1 MNLVLISHGFQP
13 EYESGFA
20 NGLAINGVAPTL
32 VAADRTLF
40 ARLHSSV
47 RAINL
52 RGSQDRSR
60 PSWKKA
66 LNLGLY
72 ALRLAALLAWRRP
85 VVHLTGLLLAG
96 RSNSWPI
103 ECQIYRLLSKQ
114 LVLTVHN
121 VVPHGQD
128 TPEMR
133 RTMAKVYSIP
143 DCLVVHTAKAKQRL
157 IDEFAVNA
165 ERIVVME
172 HGIEKVVDVPE
183 NITRSVRDAL
193 AVPAQGKLVLFFGAV
208 LPYKGVDLLIAAA
221 RHLRDG
227 TRVHIAGR
235 CGDRQYQQELE
246 ALLDQHPDQTTITW
260 ENTYLSEER
269 ASVLLA
275 AAEVL
280 VMPYRHI
287 DQSGVLFSAL
297 SHGVPVVAFDV
308 GSLREYLVS
317 GVGQV
322 VPPGDILALANAI
335 DAAPHSESVRN
346 GIKTVAQKFVWQE
359 TVKPVL
365 QCYAK

>member
-13 EYESGFA
+13 EYEFGFA
-20 NGLAINGVAPTL
+20 NGLAINGAEPTL

-40 ARLHSSV
+40 ERLHANVHS
-47 RAINL
+47 INL

-72 ALRLAALLAWRRP
+72 VLRLAALLAWRRP

-96 RSNSWPI
+96 RSNTWPI
-103 ECQIYRLLSKQ
+103 ECHIYRLLSKK

-121 VVPHGQD
+121 VLPHGQD

-143 DCLVVHTAKAKQRL
+143 DYLVVHTAKAKQRL
-157 IDEFAVNA
+157 IDEFAVSVQ
-165 ERIVVME
+165 RIVVME
-172 HGIEKVVDVPE
+172 HGIDKVVNVPE
-183 NITRSVRDAL
+183 SITQTVREKL
-193 AVPAQGKLVLFFGAV
+193 GIPPQGKLALFFGAV
-208 LPYKGVDLLIAAA
+208 LPYKGVDLLVTAA
-221 RHLRDG
+221 RHLKDG

-235 CGDRQYQQELE
+235 CSDQRYQQEIE
-246 ALLDQHPDQTTITW
+246 TLLTQHHDAAAITW
-260 ENTYLSEER
+260 ENTYLTEER
-269 ASVLLA
+269 VSTLLA
-275 AAEVL
+275 AADVL

-308 GSLREYLVS
+308 GSLREYLIN

-322 VPPGDILALANAI
+322 VPPGDLVALASAI
-335 DAAPHSESVRN
+335 DEAPRADTVRQE
-346 GIKTVAQKFVWQE
+346 IKAVAQKYVWQE

-365 QCYAK
+365 NCYAN

>member
-13 EYESGFA
+13 DYEFGFA
-20 NGLAINGVAPTL
+20 NGLAMNGATPTL

-40 ARLHSSV
+40 ARLHSDV

-60 PSWKKA
+60 PRWKKA
-66 LNLGLY
+66 LNLGVY
-72 ALRLAALLAWRRP
+72 VLRLVALLVWRRP

-96 RSNSWPI
+96 SSSSWPL
-103 ECQIYRLLSKQ
+103 ECQIYRLLSRR

-121 VVPHGQD
+121 VLPHGKDSPQ
-128 TPEMR
+128 MR

-143 DCLVVHTAKAKQRL
+143 DYLVVHTLKAKQRL
-157 IDEFAVNA
+157 IDEFAVNT

-172 HGIEKVVDVPE
+172 HGIEKVVDVDE
-183 NITRSVRDAL
+183 DITRSVRNSL
-193 AVPAQGKLVLFFGAV
+193 GVTSQGKLALFFGAV
-208 LPYKGVDLLIAAA
+208 LPYKGVDLLVAATP
-221 RHLRDG
+221 HLRDG
-227 TRVHIAGR
+227 TRVHIAGH
-235 CGDRQYQQELE
+235 CGDRQYQQDLE
-246 ALLDQHPDQTTITW
+246 ALLKQHPSQTTITW
-260 ENTYLSEER
+260 ENSYLTEDR
-269 ASVLLA
+269 VSVLLA
-275 AAEVL
+275 AADVL

-308 GSLREYLVS
+308 GSLREYLVD

-335 DAAPHSESVRN
+335 DTFPHTESVRN
-346 GIKTVAQKFVWQE
+346 GIKVVAKKFVWHE

-365 QCYAK
+365 RCYAS